1 VIVVASRPEALARAG
16 GRTILG
22 RLAEMLRRAGRSPDG
37 ILAAP
42 ELAAAV
48 ADELATW
55 PDIECPVLEP
65 AELGCG
71 DDPILFFDG
80 AVVYDGRLIDE
91 AAGWRRPTALF
102 DAGGFA
108 GVALAPAGAAPSL
121 DLERLSADPAIAR
134 RDIDEIPTYSRSL
147 RRDLR
152 PFALPIRGPDDI
164 AAVRQTLAAAAGKG
178 HMEWY
183 VVAFNRPIE
192 QWLSRHLAETRITP
206 NQITFI
212 SNVTAYAATALL
224 ALGHLAA
231 AFAFIVATGILDGLD
246 GRQARIQIKTSKVGE
261 WEHVFDALSELSW
274 MVALGWYISAGFS
287 EPLPA
292 AATAAWI
299 AFYAAD
305 NYSYTFFRLRR
316 HMMIDE
322 ASPIDAAI
330 RFVASRRN
338 TSFAYFF
345 IIAALG
351 YPAGGFLAVV
361 AFAGLSAAVHW
372 VRVATLLSR

>member
-1 VIVVASRPEALARAG
+1 
-16 GRTILG
+16 
-22 RLAEMLRRAGRSPDG
+22 
-37 ILAAP
+37 
-42 ELAAAV
+42 
-48 ADELATW
+48 
-55 PDIECPVLEP
+55 
-65 AELGCG
+65 
-71 DDPILFFDG
+71 
-80 AVVYDGRLIDE
+80 
-91 AAGWRRPTALF
+91 
-102 DAGGFA
+102 
-108 GVALAPAGAAPSL
+108 
-121 DLERLSADPAIAR
+121 
-134 RDIDEIPTYSRSL
+134 
-147 RRDLR
+147 
-152 PFALPIRGPDDI
+152 
-164 AAVRQTLAAAAGKG
+164 LAAAAGKG

-183 VVAFNRPIE
+183 VVAFNRPVE
-192 QWLSRHLAETRITP
+192 QWLSLHLAETRITP

-274 MVALGWYISAGFS
+274 MVALGWFISAGFG
-287 EPLPA
+287 EPLLA

-351 YPAGGFLAVV
+351 YPTQGFLAVV
-361 AFAGLSAAVHW
+361 GFAGLTAAVHW
-372 VRVATLLSR
+372 IRVATLLSR